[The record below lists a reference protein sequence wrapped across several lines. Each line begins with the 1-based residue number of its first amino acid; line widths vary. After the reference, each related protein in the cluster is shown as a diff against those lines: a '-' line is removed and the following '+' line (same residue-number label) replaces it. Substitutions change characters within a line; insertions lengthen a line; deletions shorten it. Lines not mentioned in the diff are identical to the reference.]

1 MPPKRGQNTG
11 LNQLQQYIYLDM
23 ILLSSQFLL
32 ASFGPF
38 SESEMSEKDQDAKE
52 FRVSVTYGSDGPYIT
67 CHTVQAGGHNGSIL
81 HSVSTEQLLSHFIYL
96 KHSGD
101 CLKLCWLHLLIAWS
115 IRFIAWIFR
124 RPARASEA
132 RDAGYDWETFA
143 GSRPWGPTT
152 KARGNFHQ
160 PTCQTI
166 ETWNINAKNISHEDQ
181 QHKGRGHLCSIRNID
196 NRHGAQ
202 AFGSLCSMLILEFI
216 FLNHIHSNFVC
227 V

>member
-23 ILLSSQFLL
+23 ILLSSRFLL

-38 SESEMSEKDQDAKE
+38 SESEMLEKDQDAKV

-67 CHTVQAGGHNGSIL
+67 CHTVQAGGHNESIL

-101 CLKLCWLHLLIAWS
+101 CLKLCWLHLLIALS
-115 IRFIAWIFR
+115 TRFIAWIFR
-124 RPARASEA
+124 RPARASKARDAGYDWETFYSLFIA
-132 RDAGYDWETFA
+132 STFRRPARARETRDAGYDWETFA
-143 GSRPWGPTT
+143 GSRPWGPAT
-152 KARGNFHQ
+152 KAGGDCHQ

-166 ETWNINAKNISHEDQ
+166 ET
-181 QHKGRGHLCSIRNID
+181 
-196 NRHGAQ
+196 
-202 AFGSLCSMLILEFI
+202 
-216 FLNHIHSNFVC
+216 
-227 V
+227 